1 MDSRNVRI
9 LIIEDS
15 LTQALRLQ
23 DSLEKHRYETQIA
36 NNGKAGLVLLKEKVF
51 TLVISDIIMPEMD
64 GYELCRQIKIDE
76 QLKDI
81 PVILLTSL
89 SDPQDVIEALE
100 CGADNFV
107 TKPYNEKFLISRIQ
121 NILVNRELRFNGMSE
136 MGIEIVFAGK
146 KHFIT
151 SSRMQI
157 IDLLFSTYENAIQK
171 NYELEQVNRELIMTQ
186 RELEQKNIELAKLNE
201 QKNYFLG
208 MAAHDL
214 RNPMGAIFN
223 TSELLIEEDL
233 GPLNEEQKEM
243 IAAVKSASEFMLNL
257 VNDFLDIAH
266 IESGKLTLNQ
276 KLEDV
281 TRLLEKNVLFNKHF
295 AMKKHITLDFHYD
308 NSNTFPLI
316 PLDASK
322 FQQVMNN
329 LISNAIKYTHSGGVV
344 QVFIEKKEGQIVISV
359 KDNGQ
364 GIPENEIHDLFA
376 PFQRTSVESTAGEK
390 STGLGLAIVKKI
402 VNAHRGEIWVESQ
415 VGKGSTFYISLPFS
429 DTEVS
434 ISSPKKSVKKNTA
447 SKEQYRPNA
456 LKSSGILLVEDNITS
471 RKVALKMLEKK
482 GFHVDIAVNGQE
494 AVEKL
499 KVKNYGLVLM
509 DLHMPEMN
517 GFDAMKM
524 IRNPASSILNH
535 QIPVIAMTATST
547 DMNRSQDEIINAGMN
562 DFLLKPLH
570 RQQLFEKIKKYLV
583 PPEENDLY
591 TNIADLPDEK
601 IFDPNILFSQ
611 VEEDK
616 SLYHDILRRYQSKV
630 PKYIDRLH
638 AAIVQK
644 DNEFIIKIMNTIK
657 EDSEAVGAII
667 ITQLIDRMAPLLQAE
682 AFDQL
687 AMYTYTLHDAL
698 DRINFWV
705 NQKIQTIE

>member
-1 MDSRNVRI
+1 MNNQNVNI

-23 DSLEKHRYETQIA
+23 DSLEKHRYVTHIA
-36 NNGKAGLVLLKEKVF
+36 NNGKAGLDLLKEKEF
-51 TLVISDIIMPEMD
+51 TMVISDIIMPEMD
-64 GYELCRQIKIDE
+64 GYELCRQIKSDDS
-76 QLKDI
+76 LKDM

-107 TKPYNEKFLISRIQ
+107 TKPYNEQFLISRIQ
-121 NILVNRELRFNGMSE
+121 NILVNRELRVSGMSE

-233 GPLNEEQKEM
+233 GPLNEEQKDLL
-243 IAAVKSASEFMLNL
+243 ISVKSASEFMLNL

-266 IESGKLTLNQ
+266 IESGKLNLTQ
-276 KLEDV
+276 KPEDIV
-281 TRLLEKNVLFNKHF
+281 ELLKKNVFFNKHF
-295 AMKKHITLDFHYD
+295 AAKKQIALNFHCDTNKVFPPISLDE
-308 NSNTFPLI
+308 
-316 PLDASK
+316 SK

-329 LISNAIKYTHSGGVV
+329 LISNAIKYTHSGGIVDV
-344 QVFIEKKEGQIVISV
+344 SIDQKDEQFIISV
-359 KDNGQ
+359 ADNGQ
-364 GIPENEIHDLFA
+364 GIPDHEIQHLFA
-376 PFQRTSVESTAGEK
+376 PFQRTSVRSTAGEK
-390 STGLGLAIVKKI
+390 STGLGLAIVKNI
-402 VNAHRGEIWVESQ
+402 INAHRGEIWVESE
-415 VGKGSTFYISLPFS
+415 VGKGSTFYISMPFS
-429 DTEVS
+429 DTIVS
-434 ISSPKKSVKKNTA
+434 PIKEKQTIKKTGSEK
-447 SKEQYRPNA
+447 YRPNA
-456 LKSSGILLVEDNITS
+456 LKSAGILLVEDNITS

-482 GFHVDIAVNGQE
+482 GFHVDVAVNGHE

-499 KVKNYGLVLM
+499 KVKNYALVLM
-509 DLHMPEMN
+509 DIHMPEMN
-517 GFDAMKM
+517 GFEAIEI
-524 IRNPASSILNH
+524 IRNPESSVLNH
-535 QIPVIAMTATST
+535 QVPVIAMTATSK
-547 DMNRSQDEIINAGMN
+547 DMFRSEEEILNAGMD
-562 DFLLKPLH
+562 DFLLKPMH
-570 RQQLFEKIKKYLV
+570 RQKLFEKIEKFIE
-583 PPEENDLY
+583 PPKENDVY
-591 TNIADLPDEK
+591 FKISELPDDK
-601 IFDPNILFSQ
+601 IFDPDILFSQ
-611 VEEDK
+611 IDENDN
-616 SLYHDILRRYQSKV
+616 LYHDIIRRYQTKI

-644 DNEFIIKIMNTIK
+644 HKEFIVKIINTIK

-667 ITQLIDRMAPLLQAE
+667 FAQIIEKIEPVLQAE
-682 AFDQL
+682 DFDQL
-687 AMYTYTLHDAL
+687 SMLTYTLHDAL
-698 DRINFWV
+698 ERVNFAMNRRI
-705 NQKIQTIE
+705 QATE